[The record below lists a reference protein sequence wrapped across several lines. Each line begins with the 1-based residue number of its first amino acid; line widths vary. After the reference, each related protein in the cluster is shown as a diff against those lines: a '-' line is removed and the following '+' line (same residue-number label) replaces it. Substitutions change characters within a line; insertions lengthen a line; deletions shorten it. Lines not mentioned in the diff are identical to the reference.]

1 MKLRLPGFALSALPT
16 LLMAAGLGL
25 AGPALAAGELE
36 KAQQQWL
43 QGHQADAKKTLE
55 QALGEDPNNARVRF
69 ALALMRMESGETAQ
83 AETLLRHLTEDF
95 PDLADPFNNLA
106 VILAGRG
113 ELDAAQD
120 ALQRAVALQPD
131 HVQAQENL
139 GDVLLQMAARA
150 YGIAAR
156 PGPQSSVNAGLKLRR
171 TQELLRHLNAPAR

>member
-1 MKLRLPGFALSALPT
+1 
-16 LLMAAGLGL
+16 MAAGLCLG
-25 AGPALAAGELE
+25 GPALAAGELE
-36 KAQQQWL
+36 RAQQQWL

-55 QALGEDPNNARVRF
+55 SALGEDPNNARMRF

-83 AETLLRHLTEDF
+83 AETLLRRLTEDF
-95 PDLADPFNNLA
+95 PDLPDPFNNLA

-113 ELDAAQD
+113 DLDAALD
-120 ALQRAVALQPD
+120 ALQRAVTLQPE

-150 YGIAAR
+150 YGVASR
-156 PGPQSSVNAGLKLRR
+156 PGPQSSLNAGLKLRR

>member
-1 MKLRLPGFALSALPT
+1 MNPRHPALPR
-16 LLMAAGLGL
+16 LLALVLAAGLCWS
-25 AGPALAAGELE
+25 APARAAGELE

-55 QALGEDPNNARVRF
+55 TALAEDPNNARLRF

-83 AETLLRHLTEDF
+83 AETLLRRLTEDF

-106 VILAGRG
+106 VILAARG
-113 ELDAAQD
+113 DMDAAFE
-120 ALQRAVALQPD
+120 ALQRAVNLQPE

-139 GDVLLQMAARA
+139 GDVLLQLAARA
-150 YGIAAR
+150 YAVAAR

-171 TQELLRHLNAPAR
+171 TQELLRGMNTPVR